1 MPKAPFTERFAK
13 LLLVEDEESLAGPMQ
28 RGLEEEGYH
37 VDVARDGEQGLR
49 QALTVDYDLFIV
61 DWRLPGMDGRTL
73 VERLRAAK
81 VRTPA
86 LMLTAL
92 RDIDHRVAGL
102 DAGADDYLT
111 KPFAFEELLARLRA
125 LRRRVAEGEAPAG
138 HQQIHLE
145 AGPLHMD
152 TARRTA
158 HLSGRPL
165 ELRAKE
171 YRLLE
176 LLLRLGGEVATR
188 TLIAERVWGSAFDVT
203 DNAIDVTVSNLR
215 QRLSDAAGGEPEAA
229 AVETMR
235 GTGYRL
241 RVRHPSCTT
250 LGGS

>member
-1 MPKAPFTERFAK
+1 MPEVPLVERFAR
-13 LLLVEDEESLAGPMQ
+13 LLLVEDEESLAVPVR
-28 RGLEEEGYH
+28 RGLVEEGYH
-37 VDVARDGEQGLR
+37 VDVAGDGERGLR
-49 QALTVDYDLFIV
+49 QALTGDYDLLLV

-73 VERLRAAK
+73 VERLRGAR
-81 VRTPA
+81 VRTPV

-92 RDIDHRVAGL
+92 RDVDHRVAGL

-125 LRRRVAEGEAPAG
+125 LRRRVAEEEAPAG

-188 TLIAERVWGSAFDVT
+188 TSVAERVWGSAFDVT

-215 QRLSDAAGGEPEAA
+215 QRLGEAAGGGPGSV
-229 AVETMR
+229 AVETVR
-235 GTGYRL
+235 GVGYRL
-241 RVRHPSCTT
+241 RVGQDQP
-250 LGGS
+250 GGA